1 MTRVL
6 ADRLGRLG
14 RFLWAG
20 WSGVAGIALFAA
32 LWQAGNE
39 RYGDF
44 ILPAPIDVS
53 VAAWTILRDTGNWA
67 TAGLTILRGFEGFG
81 LSVAIGMI
89 GGLAAGYSP
98 ATMRLSRPILTLLI
112 GVPPIAWI
120 VLAMIWFGST
130 DATVIVTVAVAV
142 TPMIFISSAEGAMTR
157 DRGLEDM
164 ARAFGVGPFGRLRS
178 IGLRHVASYL
188 FPILSVS
195 IGSAIKVAVM
205 AELLSNV
212 GGIGGA
218 LAMSRATLDVGAALA
233 WILLAVTGVI
243 TIEYLLLRPI
253 QAELERW
260 RDAARPWGMKR

>member
-1 MTRVL
+1 MIRAI

-20 WSGVAGIALFAA
+20 WSGIAGIALFAA

-44 ILPAPIDVS
+44 ILPAPTDVTL
-53 VAAWTILRDTGNWA
+53 AAWTILNEVENWA
-67 TAGLTILRGFEGFG
+67 IVGVTILRGAEGFG
-81 LSVAIGMI
+81 LAALIGVA
-89 GGLAAGYSP
+89 GGLIGGYSP
-98 ATMRLSRPILTLLI
+98 ATMRLMRPILTMLV

-130 DATVIVTVAVAV
+130 DATVIVTVVVAI
-142 TPMIFISSAEGAMTR
+142 TPMIFISAAEGVMTR

-164 ARAFGVGPFGRLRS
+164 AVAFGVSALGRLRG

-188 FPILSVS
+188 FPALSIS
-195 IGSAIKVAVM
+195 LGSAIKVAVM
-205 AELLSNV
+205 AELLSNI

-218 LAMSRATLDVGAALA
+218 LAMSRATLDVRGAMA
-233 WILLAVTGVI
+233 WILLAVIGVI
-243 TIEYLLLRPI
+243 AIEYLLLRPL

-260 RDAARPWGMKR
+260 RDAARPWGVKR